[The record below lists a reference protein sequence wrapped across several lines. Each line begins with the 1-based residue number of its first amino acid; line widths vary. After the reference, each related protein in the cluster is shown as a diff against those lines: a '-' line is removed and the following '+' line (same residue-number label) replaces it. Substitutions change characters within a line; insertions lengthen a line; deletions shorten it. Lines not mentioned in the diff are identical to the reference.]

1 MLGIP
6 KPLNAA
12 LRVLSCYGQ
21 SMQPTRA
28 DVALL
33 RQYANGTPESDA
45 PADELACYVV
55 ERELHKLCEQNHEQR
70 LRQMDMSG

>member
-1 MLGIP
+1 MSGML

-12 LRVLSCYGQ
+12 LRVLSCYAH
-21 SMQPTRA
+21 SVQPTRA

-33 RQYANGTPESDA
+33 RQYANGAPEADA

-55 ERELHKLCEQNHEQR
+55 ERELHKLCEQSHDQG
-70 LRQMDMSG
+70 LRQGQQSG